1 MVKEFKEFIMRG
13 NVLDMAIGIII
24 GAAFGAIVTS
34 FVNDILM
41 PPIGLLLGGV
51 DFSNFYIV
59 LKEGATAGPY
69 ADLAAAKKAGAV
81 SWSYGVFLN
90 TIISFLIVA
99 FAIFILIKGV
109 NKLRRQKEAAPA
121 EPPPTPEEILLLREI
136 RDNLKR

>member
-1 MVKEFKEFIMRG
+1 MIKEFKEFIMRG

-90 TIISFLIVA
+90 TIISFLIIA
-99 FAIFILIKGV
+99 FAIFILVKGV